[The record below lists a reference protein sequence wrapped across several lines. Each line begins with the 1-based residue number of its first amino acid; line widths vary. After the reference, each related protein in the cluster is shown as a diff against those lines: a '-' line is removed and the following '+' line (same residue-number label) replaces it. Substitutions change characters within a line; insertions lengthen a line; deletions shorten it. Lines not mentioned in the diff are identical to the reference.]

1 MPKKPKVVASES
13 DDAEMNAEYD
23 SEEMDDSEDLQG
35 EGAIR
40 QANAENLLNYE
51 SDDSDDAGDDSD
63 DLGGHMQ
70 AQKEAAQRPNDT
82 WGKNKKGYYQA
93 SSEEDGSQSEEE
105 DQLNEAKRLQ
115 EIRSKKLA
123 KQFKA

>member
-1 MPKKPKVVASES
+1 MVE
-13 DDAEMNAEYD
+13 DYD
-23 SEEMDDSEDLQG
+23 SEDMDDSQDLQG
-35 EGAIR
+35 DGAAR
-40 QANAENLLNYE
+40 QANPENLLNYE
-51 SDDSDDAGDDSD
+51 SDDSDDADDASD

-82 WGKNKKGYYQA
+82 WGKHKKGYYQA
-93 SSEEDGSQSEEE
+93 SSEEDGSQSEDE

>member
-13 DDAEMNAEYD
+13 DDAEMIEDYD
-23 SEEMDDSEDLQG
+23 SEEMDDSADLQNGG
-35 EGAIR
+35 EIR
-40 QANAENLLNYE
+40 EVNKDHLLNYE
-51 SDDSDDAGDDSD
+51 SDDSDEDAEDSD
-63 DLGGHMQ
+63 DLSKNMQ
-70 AQKEAAQRPNDT
+70 AQKEKALRPNDT

-93 SSEEDGSQSEEE
+93 SSEEDGSEEEE